1 MALNIKL
8 ERPSV
13 LEFLNITKKYK
24 MSDSSKNRELFS
36 KMLIGTLLYAVVIG
50 FFNDYTDFISTKS
63 YSTTFLVSIVM
74 QVLTYITFNLKGR
87 VVRHFKLKE
96 NRLLMVLGVWLIM
109 FSSKFVFLAVLDK
122 IFGGNLNISGFVGL
136 ILIIATF
143 TISQKL
149 IEYTESKL

>member
-1 MALNIKL
+1 
-8 ERPSV
+8 
-13 LEFLNITKKYK
+13 

-87 VVRHFKLKE
+87 VVRHFKIKE
-96 NRLLMVLGVWLIM
+96 NRLLMVLGVWFIM

-122 IFGGNLNISGFVGL
+122 IFGTNLNVSGFVGL

>member
-1 MALNIKL
+1 M
-8 ERPSV
+8 P
-13 LEFLNITKKYK
+13 
-24 MSDSSKNRELFS
+24 DSSKNRELFS

-87 VVRHFKLKE
+87 VFRHFKLKE
-96 NRLLMVLGVWLIM
+96 NKLLMVLGVWSIM

-122 IFGGNLNISGFVGL
+122 IFGSNFNISGFVGL

>member
-1 MALNIKL
+1 
-8 ERPSV
+8 
-13 LEFLNITKKYK
+13 
-24 MSDSSKNRELFS
+24 MSDSSKNKELFS

-74 QVLTYITFNLKGR
+74 QVLTYITFNLKSR

-96 NRLLMVLGVWLIM
+96 NKLLMVLGVWLIM

-122 IFGGNLNISGFVGL
+122 IFGSNLNISGFVGL

-143 TISQKL
+143 TILQKL